1 MGAVELVLR
10 TSSTAYIYFTL
21 PHLFSHF
28 IHSRLGRFT
37 TFRAFPSHT
46 STASQ
51 FHHRFQSWCV
61 AATPLW
67 LSLAATPT
75 RFRRNLPS
83 PLLRLVAPSLRE
95 DVALVGCLARA
106 LPCPR
111 SRLAGDAKRLAPLV
125 LVVARLPQ
133 GMLPAKRRMGL
144 STTSSTF
151 RRLMLSTSPDCTCI
165 RRTSAAVRMNL
176 PSTSLRR
183 E

>member
-83 PLLRLVAPSLRE
+83 PLLRLVVPSLRE
-95 DVALVGCLARA
+95 DAALVGWKERV

-111 SRLAGDAKRLAPLV
+111 SRLAGGANKLAPLD
-125 LVVARLPQ
+125 LVAALLPLD
-133 GMLPAKRRMGL
+133 MLPARRRLGL

-151 RRLMLSTSPDCTCI
+151 RR
-165 RRTSAAVRMNL
+165 
-176 PSTSLRR
+176 
-183 E
+183 